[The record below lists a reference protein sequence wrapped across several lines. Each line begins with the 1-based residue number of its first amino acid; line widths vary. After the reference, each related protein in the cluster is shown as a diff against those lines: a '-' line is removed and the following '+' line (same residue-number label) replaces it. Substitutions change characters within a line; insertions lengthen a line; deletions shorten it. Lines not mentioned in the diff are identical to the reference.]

1 MASNYRVALI
11 GFINMELDGVTPAKV
26 TDKGG
31 QIIRLLRVCKDP
43 NNSNTSDTPSL
54 QTYIQRELDAGRELV
69 ICNDIVVV
77 SGNGDYSDAA
87 PPPGAVTLVT
97 GGTAQ
102 PLSATSVPCRGV
114 LVQAHPSNTNWI
126 WIGIGTAI
134 SNKGICLRPGDPPV
148 PVPASDLSLVFA
160 VSVVNGDILLYMP
173 RG

>member
-1 MASNYRVALI
+1 ML
-11 GFINMELDGVTPAKV
+11 GFVDVRADGTVCQV
-26 TDKGG
+26 HDVGG
-31 QIIRLLRVCKDP
+31 TRFRSLRVTIDP
-43 NNSNTSDTPSL
+43 NNPNTSDTPL
-54 QTYIQRELDAGRELV
+54 VQTYIQRELDVGRQLV
-69 ICNDIVVV
+69 ISNDMVIIT
-77 SGNGDYSDAA
+77 GNGDYSDAA

-102 PLSATSVPCRGV
+102 PLSTTSVPCRGV

-134 SNKGICLRPGDPPV
+134 SGKGICLRPGDPPV